1 MIVSWPTL
9 KTGPPSTVQMAGA
22 EKMAQMAGKV
32 AQIAG
37 KVAQIAVVV
46 GLRVADVPLRQFWPT
61 PPFRWSI

>member
-22 EKMAQMAGKV
+22 GKMAQM
-32 AQIAG
+32 AG